1 MFERALQSTA
11 DEPCVEGVV
20 AVLDQDRAVSE
31 AQKGPTRV
39 SKLRRPDEHGT
50 VDVVAPV
57 GVGVD
62 RRLAI
67 DKCVEERQRPVKP
80 EALCAD
86 LEHEEWRV
94 TRRLHVQRDELSFI
108 EPRVRS
114 DLGSVDRDLF
124 PGDRFHGSPG
134 LEKNRF

>member
-11 DEPCVEGVV
+11 DEPGVEGVM

-31 AQKGPTRV
+31 AQEGPTRV
-39 SKLRRPDEHGT
+39 SKLRRPYEHGA

-57 GVGVD
+57 GVRVD
-62 RRLAI
+62 RRLAV
-67 DKCVEERQRPVKP
+67 DKGVEERQRSVKP
-80 EALCAD
+80 EALGAD

-94 TRRLHVQRDELSFI
+94 ARRLHVEGDELSLI
-108 EPRVRS
+108 EPRARA
-114 DLGSVDRDLF
+114 DFGSVDRDLF
-124 PGDRFHGSPG
+124 PGDRFHGSAR